1 MQLIGPISNP
11 SSHCERILRTLPQWF
26 GIEHALLEYVQDS
39 ERFPTFLATLGE
51 PIAVG
56 AD

>member
-39 ERFPTFLATLGE
+39 ERFPTFFATLGE